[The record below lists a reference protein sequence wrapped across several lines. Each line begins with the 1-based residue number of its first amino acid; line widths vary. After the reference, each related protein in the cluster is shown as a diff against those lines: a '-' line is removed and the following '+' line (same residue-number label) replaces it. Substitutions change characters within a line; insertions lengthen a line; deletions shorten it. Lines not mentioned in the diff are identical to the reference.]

1 LDPRERHEVEDSMR
15 PTILLLALTDRVAPT
30 RLPHALRDIGFDVG
44 LLADPDCLLARS
56 SFIDYRFPISV
67 ACTRMGLL
75 TPIIRTITQ
84 FTPRLVIPCDDLA
97 VQLLQHLSVAHEGA
111 RATGGQ
117 LRVDVPPS
125 VRETLL
131 RSLGDPRGYA
141 TRNSRALAR
150 KAAASLG
157 IGTPVGA
164 PVPYLQAAVTFAA
177 EHGWPVV
184 LKRDRLG
191 EGNNVR
197 VCASAA
203 ELRTAYAALTSDLDK
218 GYSLTDRARYLVW
231 SVLSGFHLA
240 GDLCRPQRDGPTVSI
255 EVHVAGRPACYAVSA
270 YEGRLLAG
278 IAAVADAVYPE
289 PIGQPSLVRLIRD
302 PTMAEAARRMV
313 ARVGFTGFGGVDF
326 IRDEATGKLWFNKFD
341 PRPTVLCH
349 LGHLAG
355 GDLCTPLMA
364 AVSGTHPVPQRTTKE
379 TTVALYPQD
388 WARDPDAVD
397 RGAEHLDVPDDDP
410 RLLAALKARIPRRV
424 AA

>member
-1 LDPRERHEVEDSMR
+1 MR
-15 PTILLLALTDRVAPT
+15 PTILLLALVDRIAPT

-44 LLADPDCLLARS
+44 LLADPDCLVARS
-56 SFIDYRFPISV
+56 SYIDYRFPLSV
-67 ACTRMGLL
+67 AGTRMGLL
-75 TPIIRTITQ
+75 KPIIRVITE

-97 VQLLQHLSVAHEGA
+97 VQLLQHLAVAHEGA
-111 RATGGQ
+111 RAPGGQ
-117 LRVDVPPS
+117 LRVPVPPS

-131 RSLGDPRGYA
+131 RSLGDPRGFA

-164 PVPYLQAAVTFAA
+164 QIPYLQAAETFAA

-184 LKRDRLG
+184 LKRDRIS

-197 VCASAA
+197 VCNSPE
-203 ELRTAYAALTSDLDK
+203 ELRAAYAALTTSVDK
-218 GYSLTDRARYLVW
+218 GFGVVDRARYLAW

-240 GDLCRPQRDGPTVSI
+240 GDLCGPQRGPPLLSI
-255 EVHVAGRPACYAVSA
+255 EVFVAGRPACYAVSA
-270 YEGRLLAG
+270 YSGRLLAG

-289 PIGQPSLVRLIRD
+289 PFGQPSLVRLIRD
-302 PTMAEAARRMV
+302 PDMAEAARRMV

-326 IRDEATGKLWFNKFD
+326 MREEATGKLWFNKFD
-341 PRPTVLCH
+341 PRPTPLCH
-349 LGHLAG
+349 LGQLAG

-364 AVSGTHPVPQRTTKE
+364 AVSGTMPVPQRGAKE
-379 TTVALYPQD
+379 TTVALYPLD
-388 WARDPDAVD
+388 WARDPDTAD
-397 RGAEHLDVPDDDP
+397 RGAEHLDVPEDDP
-410 RLLAALKARIPRRV
+410 RLMAALKAQIPRRL